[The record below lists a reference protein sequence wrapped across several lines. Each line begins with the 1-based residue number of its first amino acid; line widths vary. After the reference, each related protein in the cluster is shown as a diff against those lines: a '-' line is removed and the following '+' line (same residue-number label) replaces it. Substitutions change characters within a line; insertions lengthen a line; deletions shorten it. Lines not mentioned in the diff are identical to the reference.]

1 MTGKWESRAL
11 TFLSPIFCR
20 WFKTRQ
26 RKMTERWLTGKWES
40 RAFIFLSP
48 VFLSVSLCL
57 GGSKLPM
64 NRRIQHR
71 VLEDTELGSSL
82 DLLSSQSEVE
92 APWTGTGKKIGGRK
106 MEVSYEG

>member
-1 MTGKWESRAL
+1 M
-11 TFLSPIFCR
+11 
-20 WFKTRQ
+20 
-26 RKMTERWLTGKWES
+26 TGKWES

-82 DLLSSQSEVE
+82 DLCVL
-92 APWTGTGKKIGGRK
+92 PIGGRSSTDEEQPRK
-106 MEVSYEG
+106 SVAGKWKSWWPIFLPSIFLPSIRPAGGRTK